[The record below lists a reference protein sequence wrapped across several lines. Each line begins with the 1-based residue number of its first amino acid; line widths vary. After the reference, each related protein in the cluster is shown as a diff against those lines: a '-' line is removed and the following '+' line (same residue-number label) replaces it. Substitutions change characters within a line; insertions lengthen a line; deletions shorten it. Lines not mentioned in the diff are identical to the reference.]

1 MSDNVKQM
9 SFDTWIAQA
18 TISKMQ
24 LKRPASSIDALRRTL
39 VNALPKHL
47 ETHKDDITKTRIYE
61 EFDSIFWEGRKELL
75 KAAVKAKYSASELR
89 AELEKRLGRTVP
101 PEWAVEWKLRDMKG
115 RTQAPR
121 EETENLPGILRVPF
135 TEAPPYSLKNTSFDK
150 PFHALP
156 KSDSDR
162 FRIALI
168 SAPQLGLSYDDSDI
182 VHNLTRSGISAARKM
197 KCDALVISGGL
208 FRLAW
213 QKTTGPN
220 RILSDLVTGTETDV
234 ESMAANYREKALE
247 IINADPKSDE
257 SFQPVFRTA
266 MEGFQD
272 LLRGWYKVMVRPDKR
287 PEFDGPVYI
296 VLSPEE
302 LGLVRRMAYF
312 ELLYKQN
319 QQLREAQAE
328 ETVQA
333 NLAAEANVHLTS
345 VSNGGSKAAIKEA
358 EEAYDAAKAE
368 ARKASQLVSRM
379 RMTNLDPTQ
388 NRRVYDQALSYL
400 IHEIEKY
407 MPNAKV
413 IDQNSAFVVF
423 GKSRHVVKFVSGD
436 RNNPYYDELG
446 GYGPAQRKGN
456 LPALT
461 VVSHPRAVYMR
472 KTSRENYLKGSMLGT
487 VGFVE
492 APMLVDKD
500 PILEGTRGTMVP
512 LPVVKAVADPM
523 FNAGML
529 IIKIDPDFGIT
540 PDFISAEAIR
550 TVSAPRR
557 GAPAAPAKKLWLM
570 VATDPHFGGSMRLY
584 LRMPSGLPIA
594 LTEAAFYLM
603 KKSGLNRNGV
613 APVAGLYFC
622 DDLHQGNHYGTHMHP
637 HYNKRPLAQLLMES
651 ERVLK
656 GLHTIRDPKQREE
669 QMKKM
674 LRQSMDQTRYRPPD
688 YLTGQFEELYHGL
701 IRPYADVFRGILLAA
716 KEAEVVVTGVSDEQK
731 TPGDTRDV
739 GVINFGSG
747 NHATK
752 TTMGML
758 HEGPIVAEDLR
769 MRLWT
774 DPALA
779 GINLDR
785 AIAAPLYQ
793 DRSIAYGTLK
803 VGDGYEWGL
812 HVSGTPPKRDSWKDV
827 LHGWVA
833 VNRQRGNPSTILE
846 GKSIVHIT
854 GDKHFFAGAFAGGD
868 VYVMGPSSTHTD
880 SFAELAGGLPENN
893 AGVAFIGL
901 PIEGP
906 DAGEISVV
914 HLTPTTVQKYL
925 TSGEP
930 FPWDE
935 LLPNRV

>member
-1 MSDNVKQM
+1 MSTTTDKHQV
-9 SFDTWIAQA
+9 SFAQWITDA
-18 TISKMQ
+18 IKEKMQ
-24 LKRPASSIDALRRTL
+24 LKKPAQNIDVLRKVLTS
-39 VNALPKHL
+39 ALPKHL
-47 ETHKDDITKTRIYE
+47 ATHKDDVTKTRIYE
-61 EFDSIFWEGRKELL
+61 ELEGIFWEGRAELL
-75 KAAVKAKYSASELR
+75 RAAVKAKYSASELR
-89 AELEKRLGRTVP
+89 TELQKQLGRAVP
-101 PEWAVEWKLRDMKG
+101 PEWVVEWKLHDMKG
-115 RTQAPR
+115 RTEAPR

-135 TEAPPYSLKNTSFDK
+135 TEAPPYSLIKTSFGK

-156 KSDSDR
+156 KSDSVR

-197 KCDALVISGGL
+197 RCDALVISGGL

-220 RILSDLVTGTETDV
+220 RILADLVTGSEIDV
-234 ESMAANYREKALE
+234 ESMAANYRARALE
-247 IINADPKSDE
+247 IIE
-257 SFQPVFRTA
+257 SGEFKPIFTTA
-266 MEGFQD
+266 LERFKD

-287 PEFDGPVYI
+287 PEFEGPVYI
-296 VLSPEE
+296 VLSPDE

-312 ELLYKQN
+312 ELLYLQN
-319 QQLREAQAE
+319 QELREAQAE

-333 NLAAEANVHLTS
+333 KLSAEAHRYLKEMRNS
-345 VSNGGSKAAIKEA
+345 SSKAGIKAATEVF
-358 EEAYDAAKAE
+358 EEARAE

-400 IHEIEKY
+400 IHEIEKN
-407 MPNAKV
+407 MPTAKV
-413 IDQNSAFVVF
+413 IDQNSAHVVF
-423 GKSRHVVKFVSGD
+423 GKSKHAIKFVSGD
-436 RNNPYYDELG
+436 RNSPYYDELG
-446 GYGPAQRKGN
+446 GYGPAQRKGQ

-500 PILEGTRGTMVP
+500 PILEGTRGTMVS
-512 LPVVKAVADPM
+512 LPVVKAVADTM
-523 FNAGML
+523 FNGGML
-529 IIKIDPDFGIT
+529 IIKIDPEFGVT

-557 GAPAAPAKKLWLM
+557 GPPPAPAKKLWLM

-584 LRMPSGLPIA
+584 LRMPSGFPIA

-651 ERVLK
+651 ERALK
-656 GLHTIRDPKQREE
+656 VLHTIRDPKQREE

-674 LRQSMDQTRYRPPD
+674 LRETMDQTRYRPPD

-701 IRPYADVFRGILLAA
+701 IRPYADVFKGILLAA
-716 KEAEVVVTGVSDEQK
+716 KEANVIVTGVSDDQK

-769 MRLWT
+769 MRLWS

-803 VGDGYEWGL
+803 AGDGYTWGL

-833 VNRQRGNPSTILE
+833 VNRQRGNPSTILN

-893 AGVAFIGL
+893 AGIAFIGL
-901 PIEGP
+901 PVEGP

-914 HLTPTTVQKYL
+914 HLTPTTIQRYL
-925 TSGEP
+925 TSGKP

-935 LLPNRV
+935 LLPDRV